1 MKCNVTLESLYFFD
15 LNRRSRSR
23 SKRRSHSRSRRR
35 SKSPRRRRSYSR
47 ERGRRSRS
55 RSLCHCLIMKL
66 QLHASLTSS
75 LNTPSHSDASCQHW
89 RPRSL
94 SSPGTGGGRRSQRKG
109 QRRPP
114 RVTAAPAGLEVPL
127 GEWNLV
133 PVWNIHFF
141 FPFRTDSNVSSLE
154 WKLIQKFKENEFS
167 VFVMN
172 SSRRRRR
179 RSRTASRSPKR
190 KPSRSPSPRR
200 WVATSVSQIWQ
211 VTNLETGFW
220 QMC

>member
-1 MKCNVTLESLYFFD
+1 MKCNVTLESLYSFD

-47 ERGRRSRS
+47 ERGRRSSRS

-75 LNTPSHSDASCQHW
+75 LNTPSRSDASCQHW
-89 RPRSL
+89 RPRLL
-94 SSPGTGGGRRSQRKG
+94 SSTGTGGGRRSQRKG

-114 RVTAAPAGLEVPL
+114 KVTAAPAGLEVPL

-141 FPFRTDSNVSSLE
+141 FCLPDWFKCQQSGMKIDS
-154 WKLIQKFKENEFS
+154 KIQGKWIFCFCDEFLS
-167 VFVMN
+167 QE
-172 SSRRRRR
+172 
-179 RSRTASRSPKR
+179 TQT
-190 KPSRSPSPRR
+190 KPHRLPVP
-200 WVATSVSQIWQ
+200 
-211 VTNLETGFW
+211 
-220 QMC
+220 

>member
-1 MKCNVTLESLYFFD
+1 MMKCNVTLESLYFFD

-55 RSLCHCLIMKL
+55 RSLCHCREWNCNYMPRSPPARTIRPIP
-66 QLHASLTSS
+66 
-75 LNTPSHSDASCQHW
+75 TPSCQHW

-94 SSPGTGGGRRSQRKG
+94 SSTGTGGGRRRQRKG
-109 QRRPP
+109 QRHPP

-141 FPFRTDSNVSSLE
+141 FSLPD
-154 WKLIQKFKENEFS
+154 WFKCQQSGMKIHSKIQGKLIFCFCDEFLS
-167 VFVMN
+167 QE
-172 SSRRRRR
+172 
-179 RSRTASRSPKR
+179 TQT
-190 KPSRSPSPRR
+190 KPHRLPVP
-200 WVATSVSQIWQ
+200 
-211 VTNLETGFW
+211 
-220 QMC
+220 